1 MYPVICLMCRRQR
14 RQATGALT
22 ARQWL
27 RMLRRVGAAAQPE
40 LNAVG
45 DEAGLEDAAPGADR
59 VVRARV
65 QDVTISGNFRNSN

>member
-1 MYPVICLMCRRQR
+1 
-14 RQATGALT
+14 
-22 ARQWL
+22 
-27 RMLRRVGAAAQPE
+27 MLRRVGAAAQPE

-65 QDVTISGNFRNSN
+65 QDVTISGNFSQLQLTPDKLTHWMHGCMYIFCLS